1 MVGQHDAVGR
11 RTGRRLQSAT
21 MVEMAPVDVVVCDDH
36 AVFAEAMASALR
48 ADDRFAEITWSN
60 TAEGALRLIDERRP
74 ALALVD
80 LRMPDVD
87 GIELVA
93 TIAELEQ
100 APKILVLSVADDVRS
115 VLAVFEAGANGFLG
129 KHESFAVVADAAI
142 AVMAGDAPISA
153 SAFARLLPRLIGS
166 GGNDVLTGRES
177 RVLELVADGRSN
189 DDIATELG
197 ISVNTVRNHVSN
209 VLRKLDVDNRG
220 QAVIE
225 ARRRGAISGG
235 T

>member
-1 MVGQHDAVGR
+1 MNQVASDDLRPRVRPVIGGR
-11 RTGRRLQSAT
+11 PARIRGHRGHRSS
-21 MVEMAPVDVVVCDDH
+21 DH
-36 AVFAEAMASALR
+36 ARDSDNKIGSSAVS
-48 ADDRFAEITWSN
+48 T
-60 TAEGALRLIDERRP
+60 
-74 ALALVD
+74 
-80 LRMPDVD
+80 
-87 GIELVA
+87 
-93 TIAELEQ
+93 ELEH

-115 VLAVFEAGANGFLG
+115 VLAIFEAGANGFLG

-153 SAFARLLPRLIGS
+153 SAFARLLPHLIGNGS
-166 GGNDVLTGRES
+166 SDVLTGRES

-189 DDIATELG
+189 DDIAGELG

-209 VLRKLDVDNRG
+209 VLRKLEVDNRG

-235 T
+235 S